1 MIEKFRKIF
10 DGLEE
15 RFGYHQ
21 VDSSNG
27 EGKKSGISFTS
38 SYAHTEEMWKAH
50 LEGTKFEVKTKNK
63 IIKADSLG
71 LCPIKS
77 DSTCKW
83 GAIDLDE
90 YKPNVKELFKK
101 IKSINVPF
109 IPFKSK
115 SGGIHIYIFLT
126 DAVPALLLREKLHTI
141 KNIFG
146 DCKPDKIFPVQK
158 YLNLEKGSAG
168 SWINLPYYKAEDT
181 QRYMIKEDGSPAS
194 IKEFFEH
201 YERNKVTPQQLKK
214 LKSNID
220 EGDSGDWFQDGP
232 PCMQALAKFGVPKSQ
247 RNEVLLDMTKYIKS
261 RYPDEWKD
269 KTLEYNKKFFEPVG
283 KGMSFSEV
291 SNVIGSREKRDYK
304 YRCDQDWLKTYC
316 NREECVKRKLGI
328 GGGIDNELVLGP
340 LSFVTS
346 SPKIWYLGF
355 NGDEVRLYSKELVKQ
370 DLAREAA
377 TEQTGKTPPKIKNW
391 DMQIRGLQQK
401 ATPIDAPEESLPEFK
416 LRSHLEDFCFN
427 LRITKDRKQIMM
439 GRPFADGNGK
449 RRFMFDG
456 FFKHLQLE
464 EWKVSIE
471 ITHQMLQKLKGIS
484 REKFHIKEGVK
495 KWVYVLNASAFD
507 REPEVEQN
515 ILNFKTTNDKANEY

>member
-1 MIEKFRKIF
+1 MIERFKKIF
-10 DGLEE
+10 SGLEE
-15 RFGYHQ
+15 RFGYHVLDQ
-21 VDSSNG
+21 SNG
-27 EGKKSGISFTS
+27 DGKKSGASFTS

-50 LEGTKFEVKTKNK
+50 LEGIKFEVKTKNK
-63 IIKADSLG
+63 VIQADSLG
-71 LCPIKS
+71 LCPIRS
-77 DSTCKW
+77 DSTCFW

-90 YKPNVKELFKK
+90 YKPDVKELYKK
-101 IKSINVPF
+101 IKSLNVPF

-115 SGGIHIYIFLT
+115 SGGIHVYIFLT
-126 DAVPALLLREKLHTI
+126 EPVKALLLREKLHSI

-168 SWINLPYYKAEDT
+168 SWINLPYHNVKKT
-181 QRYMIKEDGSPAS
+181 VRYMIKEDGSPAT
-194 IKEFFEH
+194 IEEFFEH

-220 EGDSGDWFQDGP
+220 EGDAGDWFKDGP

-247 RNEVLLDMTKYIKS
+247 RNEVLLDMTKYIKL
-261 RYPDEWKD
+261 RYPEEWQD
-269 KTLEYNKKFFEPVG
+269 KTLDYNKKFFEPVG
-283 KGMSFSEV
+283 KGMSYSEV
-291 SNVIGSREKRDYK
+291 NNVIGSRDKKDYK

-391 DMQIRGLQQK
+391 DMQIRTLQQK

-416 LRSHLEDFCFN
+416 LKSHIEDFCFN
-427 LRITKDRKQIMM
+427 LRITKDRKQIVM
-439 GRPFADGNGK
+439 GRPFSDGNGK
-449 RRFMFDG
+449 RKFIFDG
-456 FFKHLQLE
+456 LYKHLQME
-464 EWKVSIE
+464 EWKLSVDL
-471 ITHQMLQKLKGIS
+471 THQMLQKCKGIS

-495 KWVYVLNASAFD
+495 KWVYVLDEVAFG
-507 REPEVEQN
+507 REPEVEQD
-515 ILNFKTTNDKANEY
+515 ILNFKTERQENDY

>member
-158 YLNLEKGSAG
+158 YLNLEK
-168 SWINLPYYKAEDT
+168 
-181 QRYMIKEDGSPAS
+181 
-194 IKEFFEH
+194 
-201 YERNKVTPQQLKK
+201 
-214 LKSNID
+214 
-220 EGDSGDWFQDGP
+220 
-232 PCMQALAKFGVPKSQ
+232 
-247 RNEVLLDMTKYIKS
+247 
-261 RYPDEWKD
+261 
-269 KTLEYNKKFFEPVG
+269 
-283 KGMSFSEV
+283 
-291 SNVIGSREKRDYK
+291 
-304 YRCDQDWLKTYC
+304 
-316 NREECVKRKLGI
+316 
-328 GGGIDNELVLGP
+328 
-340 LSFVTS
+340 
-346 SPKIWYLGF
+346 
-355 NGDEVRLYSKELVKQ
+355 
-370 DLAREAA
+370 
-377 TEQTGKTPPKIKNW
+377 
-391 DMQIRGLQQK
+391 
-401 ATPIDAPEESLPEFK
+401 SLM
-416 LRSHLEDFCFN
+416 D
-427 LRITKDRKQIMM
+427 
-439 GRPFADGNGK
+439 
-449 RRFMFDG
+449 
-456 FFKHLQLE
+456 
-464 EWKVSIE
+464 
-471 ITHQMLQKLKGIS
+471 
-484 REKFHIKEGVK
+484 
-495 KWVYVLNASAFD
+495 
-507 REPEVEQN
+507 
-515 ILNFKTTNDKANEY
+515 